1 MAIQVYS
8 LSKEGYKQ
16 LTPNFR
22 VREFRCRD
30 GSDPIFVD
38 DALVSIL
45 QKIREHFGKPLT
57 ITSGYRTP
65 AHNKACGGAAYSQH
79 LYGRA
84 ADFKI
89 AGVGPDTVARLC
101 RAAAARPG
109 RHRGV
114 PAQDGQGRRL
124 GTHRHPGQQEPVEGV
139 SEHGKLSDF

>member
-45 QKIREHFGKPLT
+45 QKIREHFGKPMI
-57 ITSGYRTP
+57 ITSVYRTP

-89 AGVGPDTVARLC
+89 AGVGPDTVAAYAETLLPDRGGIGVYPPKAG
-101 RAAAARPG
+101 RAGGWVHIDTRPEKS
-109 RHRGV
+109 RWRG
-114 PAQDGQGRRL
+114 
-124 GTHRHPGQQEPVEGV
+124 
-139 SEHGKLSDF
+139 

>member
-45 QKIREHFGKPLT
+45 QKIREHFGKPMI

-89 AGVGPDTVARLC
+89 AGVGPDTVAAYAETLLPDRGGIGVYPPKAG
-101 RAAAARPG
+101 RAGGWVHIDTRASKSRW
-109 RHRGV
+109 RG
-114 PAQDGQGRRL
+114 
-124 GTHRHPGQQEPVEGV
+124 
-139 SEHGKLSDF
+139 

>member
-16 LTPNFR
+16 LSANFR

-65 AHNKACGGAAYSQH
+65 GHNKACGGAAYSQH

-89 AGVGPDTVARLC
+89 AGVGPDTVAAYAETLLPHSGGIGLYPSFVHLDVST
-101 RAAAARPG
+101 AK
-109 RHRGV
+109 
-114 PAQDGQGRRL
+114 RRWK
-124 GTHRHPGQQEPVEGV
+124 G
-139 SEHGKLSDF
+139 

>member
-1 MAIQVYS
+1 MAIQAYS

-16 LTPNFR
+16 LSPHFR

-57 ITSGYRTP
+57 ITSAYRTP
-65 AHNKACGGAAYSQH
+65 AHNKTSGGAAYSQH

-84 ADFKI
+84 ADFKVAGI
-89 AGVGPDTVARLC
+89 APDVVAAYAEQLLPDRGGIGVYPPKAGRAEGWVHIDT
-101 RAAAARPG
+101 RASKSRW
-109 RHRGV
+109 RG
-114 PAQDGQGRRL
+114 
-124 GTHRHPGQQEPVEGV
+124 
-139 SEHGKLSDF
+139 

>member
-1 MAIQVYS
+1 MAIQAYS

-22 VREFRCRD
+22 VREFRCKD

-38 DALVSIL
+38 GELVVLL
-45 QKIREHFGKPLT
+45 QQIRQHFSKPMI

-89 AGVGPDTVARLC
+89 AGVGPDTVAAYAETLLPDRGGIGVYPPKTG
-101 RAAAARPG
+101 RAEGWVHIDTRASKSRW
-109 RHRGV
+109 RG
-114 PAQDGQGRRL
+114 
-124 GTHRHPGQQEPVEGV
+124 
-139 SEHGKLSDF
+139 

>member
-1 MAIQVYS
+1 MAIQAYS

-22 VREFRCRD
+22 VREFRCKD

-38 DALVSIL
+38 GELVSIL

-65 AHNKACGGAAYSQH
+65 AHNKASGGAAYSQH

-89 AGVGPDTVARLC
+89 AGIAPDVVAAYAEQLL
-101 RAAAARPG
+101 PG
-109 RHRGV
+109 RGGIGVYPPKTGRAEGWVHIDTRASKSRWRG
-114 PAQDGQGRRL
+114 
-124 GTHRHPGQQEPVEGV
+124 
-139 SEHGKLSDF
+139 

>member
-16 LTPNFR
+16 LSANFR
-22 VREFRCRD
+22 VREFRCKD

-38 DALVSIL
+38 DALVALL
-45 QKIREHFGKPLT
+45 QQIRQHFGKPLT

-89 AGVGPDTVARLC
+89 AGVGPDTVAAYAEQLL
-101 RAAAARPG
+101 PG
-109 RHRGV
+109 RGGIGV
-114 PAQDGQGRRL
+114 YPPKTGRPNGWVHIDTRASKS
-124 GTHRHPGQQEPVEGV
+124 RWRE
-139 SEHGKLSDF
+139 

>member
-22 VREFRCRD
+22 VREFRCKD

-38 DALVSIL
+38 EELVSIL
-45 QKIREHFGKPLT
+45 QKIRQHFGKPLT

-65 AHNKACGGAAYSQH
+65 GHNKSCGGAAYSQH

-89 AGVGPDTVARLC
+89 AGIAPDVVAAYAETLLPDRGGIGVYPPKTG
-101 RAAAARPG
+101 RAEGWVHIDTRASKSRW
-109 RHRGV
+109 RG
-114 PAQDGQGRRL
+114 
-124 GTHRHPGQQEPVEGV
+124 
-139 SEHGKLSDF
+139 

>member
-1 MAIQVYS
+1 MAIQAYS

-38 DALVSIL
+38 DELVSIL
-45 QKIREHFGKPLT
+45 QQIREHFGKALI

-65 AHNKACGGAAYSQH
+65 AHNKASGGAAYSQH

-84 ADFKI
+84 ADFKV
-89 AGVGPDTVARLC
+89 AGVGPDTVAAYAETLLPDRGGIGVYPPKAG
-101 RAAAARPG
+101 RATGWVHVDTRPEKS
-109 RHRGV
+109 RWRG
-114 PAQDGQGRRL
+114 
-124 GTHRHPGQQEPVEGV
+124 
-139 SEHGKLSDF
+139 

>member
-1 MAIQVYS
+1 MAIQAYS

-16 LTPNFR
+16 LRPHFR

-30 GSDPIFVD
+30 GSDPVCVD
-38 DALVSIL
+38 DELVALL
-45 QKIREHFGKPLT
+45 QQIRQHFGNPLT

-89 AGVGPDTVARLC
+89 AGVGPDTVAAYAETLL
-101 RAAAARPG
+101 PG
-109 RHRGV
+109 RGGIGVYPPKAGRPNGWVHIDTRPEKSRWRG
-114 PAQDGQGRRL
+114 
-124 GTHRHPGQQEPVEGV
+124 
-139 SEHGKLSDF
+139 

>member
-1 MAIQVYS
+1 MAIQAYS
-8 LSKEGYKQ
+8 LSREGYKQ
-16 LTPNFR
+16 LSANFR

-45 QKIREHFGKPLT
+45 QKIREHFGKPMI

-89 AGVGPDTVARLC
+89 AGVGPDTVAAYAETLLPDRGGIGVYPPKAG
-101 RAAAARPG
+101 RAEGWVHIDTRASKSRW
-109 RHRGV
+109 RG
-114 PAQDGQGRRL
+114 
-124 GTHRHPGQQEPVEGV
+124 
-139 SEHGKLSDF
+139 

>member
-1 MAIQVYS
+1 MAIQAYS
-8 LSKEGYKQ
+8 LSKEGHKQ

-45 QKIREHFGKPLT
+45 QKIREHFGKALI

-65 AHNKACGGAAYSQH
+65 GHNKACGGAAYSQH

-89 AGVGPDTVARLC
+89 AGVGPDTVAAYAETLL
-101 RAAAARPG
+101 PG
-109 RHRGV
+109 RGGIGVYPPKAGRATGWVHIDTRASKSRWRG
-114 PAQDGQGRRL
+114 
-124 GTHRHPGQQEPVEGV
+124 
-139 SEHGKLSDF
+139 

>member
-1 MAIQVYS
+1 MAIQAYS

-22 VREFRCRD
+22 VREFRCKD

-38 DALVSIL
+38 EELVALL
-45 QKIREHFGKPLT
+45 QQIRQHFGKPMI

-65 AHNKACGGAAYSQH
+65 AHNKACGGTAYSQH

-89 AGVGPDTVARLC
+89 AGVGPDTVAAYAETLL
-101 RAAAARPG
+101 PG
-109 RHRGV
+109 RGGIGVYPPKAGRAEGWVHIDTRASKSRWRG
-114 PAQDGQGRRL
+114 
-124 GTHRHPGQQEPVEGV
+124 
-139 SEHGKLSDF
+139 

>member
-22 VREFRCRD
+22 VREFRCKD

-38 DALVSIL
+38 GELVSIL

-89 AGVGPDTVARLC
+89 AGIAPDVVAAYAETLLPNRGGIGVYPPKAG
-101 RAAAARPG
+101 RATGWVHIDTRASKSRW
-109 RHRGV
+109 RG
-114 PAQDGQGRRL
+114 
-124 GTHRHPGQQEPVEGV
+124 
-139 SEHGKLSDF
+139 

>member
-45 QKIREHFGKPLT
+45 QKIREHFGKPMI

-89 AGVGPDTVARLC
+89 AGVGPDTVAAYAETLLPDRGGIGVYPPKAG
-101 RAAAARPG
+101 RAEGWVHIDTRASKSRW
-109 RHRGV
+109 RG
-114 PAQDGQGRRL
+114 
-124 GTHRHPGQQEPVEGV
+124 
-139 SEHGKLSDF
+139 

>member
-1 MAIQVYS
+1 MAIQAYS

-16 LTPNFR
+16 LSPHFR

-65 AHNKACGGAAYSQH
+65 GHNKACGGAAYSQH

-89 AGVGPDTVARLC
+89 AGVGPDTVAAYAEQLL
-101 RAAAARPG
+101 PG
-109 RHRGV
+109 RGGIGVYPPKAGRAGGWVHVDTRASKSRWRG
-114 PAQDGQGRRL
+114 
-124 GTHRHPGQQEPVEGV
+124 
-139 SEHGKLSDF
+139 